1 MAVSSQPLTRET
13 ANPNAATAAASAF
26 LRREGTPSLS
36 SAAAAAALKAR
47 PTTPTNVSQVQ
58 SKRVSRR
65 SASVSSTGSRDRRS
79 RDLHRSPSANSMTER
94 TFRSP
99 SPSPARNPA
108 PQSHDVPPVPKIP
121 QNEQVRT
128 DVKNPTRKRA
138 TSLQTQSFQTASQK
152 MKNGQGTWFGA
163 AAAGDM
169 SNMRR
174 ANVVDKRASVDLRPS
189 SPSSINFSYPR
200 SMTDS
205 PSQSNNAM
213 VYDPNSRRMVPQAQL
228 LMQEQEVRDASE
240 KPVRKH
246 KHESSRAGSHLS
258 KGTLGR
264 LKGTAVEP
272 VSPPPKTAKQ
282 AQSPPVVHA
291 AVIQPEQTKQVSQ
304 AKSEPEPAPEPDL
317 EPESDVEREVQPGL
331 RPNVLEEQTMHESD
345 LESDDEAS
353 RQTDGVVASPP
364 RTAKSETS
372 IRKRPSIVHEDREQE
387 EEYEPVTTTVSQERP
402 VDGVDA
408 IPVKSTTPPQT
419 QTSVPVDHQN
429 ESVRRTRVHSESP
442 ARSPARTTH
451 FAPKTDQLLV
461 RHEPPPRSLSPR
473 KSALKYSSPR
483 DASPSEDGS
492 DASAAWSGMAREDS
506 DISRKKSARVSFDD
520 GNTAIMGEAAPAS
533 DTDSPRLASPQ
544 SKKSWHS
551 IIGRKKRDSITL
563 DEDETMTPRPA
574 LPSFG
579 SVREKKVR
587 EPEERPLVRP
597 TDRSASPP
605 IAATSHPTE
614 ADEQSTTQDLAQSS
628 DYAIGSVLTQE
639 QASRNEANTS
649 RYREPLPP
657 VVTSVDGQGYISNSD
672 MESDIE
678 SDVGNLET
686 QTSTGHGVETQ
697 TTVSDT
703 AGGVESDSAKSSPSD
718 NIPTISI
725 IHPSPRIPDE
735 NQSDSPS
742 DFFDVPGDFPAE
754 TDAGTNKKGI
764 SDESKEPVQIATRRS
779 FDSNSAV
786 SSNSQMHDIQEES
799 EESEESDGSSIYSD
813 AYEDLSD
820 MEGDG
825 FLSLD
830 AVVDSPVEPTVPQ
843 RVLEKAMAKSQE
855 ADKSQQS
862 TPIKSTPQ
870 VPLQTPSDWQT
881 AKAYWR
887 SLSPEGRRQLEKEAM
902 EDSDEEP
909 IPEQTVRRPKHKA
922 KTHAKAKD
930 AKELV
935 QEPSEEP
942 EVSEKLRSTKRVY
955 QIQPGTSWPR
965 DDVEKPRAQAS
976 TSNNTTRNGG
986 GKLRKSMRGS
996 TAPAVDSSKPAQSG
1010 SMRKSMRSGAAPSSP
1025 QNTNDGHLRK
1035 SLRQEPEASVTPNTG
1050 MRKSLRANGSTAN
1063 GHTMSPT
1070 PKNGARPTSYQPA
1083 TASETVKTQRRTHS
1097 EDRGPSMR
1105 GATKPALSRRGSDSS
1120 ESSFRRAKVGGGEG
1134 LGFRR
1139 TMRGSVRE
1147 PAPATAPA
1155 QETPRGSS
1163 RFSLRSLSPTG
1174 FRRNS
1179 NTSSPPPVVMGGRM
1193 RQSLRSESSEAEPSR
1208 KRLSGF
1214 GRPAK
1219 AKKSNGG
1226 SRFEDSSDED
1236 ESRPSFRSRFV
1247 DSSDED
1253 ILSPIPKQKR
1263 VPKTMRGS
1271 SSNGAAAAAAKTPAS
1286 RAGMQDSPDLP
1297 DSDDDEEQP
1306 QQGIT
1311 SNGAASRST
1320 PVLNRNGSGRGN
1332 FGVQNDN
1339 VEKMGARPG
1348 HKRRGSFMSSILR
1361 RKKDPSDKISRNTS
1375 ESASRRDTHLE
1386 RAPERLAVI
1395 RSNSEGAAHNSRLQK
1410 RGANWPLKD
1419 HEHTHE
1425 EEDRFDEGSQ
1435 NTYVVDEEKRPSTA
1449 GGLGSSPSSPTNKT
1463 GFLKRR
1469 STSHSQ
1475 MRSRAMSTDGSE
1487 VGTPKKKKFGA
1498 LRRMFKLD
1506 E

>member
-1 MAVSSQPLTRET
+1 MAIASQPLTRET

-26 LRREGTPSLS
+26 LRRETTPSLS

-58 SKRVSRR
+58 SKRVARR

-79 RDLHRSPSANSMTER
+79 RELHRSPSASSMTER

-99 SPSPARNPA
+99 SPSPARNPV
-108 PQSHDVPPVPKIP
+108 PQSHDIPPVPKIP
-121 QNEQVRT
+121 QNEHSKS
-128 DVKNPTRKRA
+128 DAKSPTHKRA

-163 AAAGDM
+163 AAAGDL
-169 SNMRR
+169 SNIRR
-174 ANVVDKRASVDLRPS
+174 SAVVDKRASADLRPS

-200 SMTDS
+200 SITDS
-205 PSQSNNAM
+205 PSLANNAV

-228 LMQEQEVRDASE
+228 LMQEQNVRDASE
-240 KPVRKH
+240 KPVRKQ
-246 KHESSRAGSHLS
+246 KQERSRAGGHLS
-258 KGTLGR
+258 KGTVGR

-272 VSPPPKTAKQ
+272 ASPPPGSPKR
-282 AQSPPVVHA
+282 AQSPLVVHA
-291 AVIQPEQTKQVSQ
+291 TRP
-304 AKSEPEPAPEPDL
+304 EPEADIES
-317 EPESDVEREVQPGL
+317 ESDVERAVKPEA
-331 RPNVLEEQTMHESD
+331 RPNVPEERAMDEAD
-345 LESDDEAS
+345 LESDDEVSKQTARTVLSSLRAS
-353 RQTDGVVASPP
+353 KP
-364 RTAKSETS
+364 ETS
-372 IRKRPSIVHEDREQE
+372 IRKRPSVVHEDPELE
-387 EEYEPVTTTVSQERP
+387 EEDEPFKRTVSPERP
-402 VDGVDA
+402 MDGVDA
-408 IPVKSTTPPQT
+408 IPVKSTAPPQT
-419 QTSVPVDHQN
+419 QNSVPVDHTS
-429 ESVRRTRVHSESP
+429 ESVRRSRVHSESP

-483 DASPSEDGS
+483 DVSPSEDGS

-506 DISRKKSARVSFDD
+506 DLSRKKSVRVSFDD
-520 GNTAIMGEAAPAS
+520 GNTAIMGEPAPAA
-533 DTDSPRLASPQ
+533 DTDTPQLASPQ
-544 SKKSWHS
+544 SKKPWHS
-551 IIGRKKRDSITL
+551 IIGRNKRDSITL

-579 SVREKKVR
+579 SVREKKAK

-597 TDRSASPP
+597 MERPASPP
-605 IAATSHPTE
+605 AVAISY
-614 ADEQSTTQDLAQSS
+614 STKSDNQAPAQDMAQSS
-628 DYAIGSVLTQE
+628 DHAIGSVLSQE

-657 VVTSVDGQGYISNSD
+657 VVTSVDNQGYISNSD
-672 MESDIE
+672 LESDIE
-678 SDVGNLET
+678 SDIGNFET
-686 QTSTGHGVETQ
+686 QISTDPAVETQ
-697 TTVSDT
+697 TTISDST
-703 AGGVESDSAKSSPSD
+703 GGVENESAKSSISD

-742 DFFDVPGDFPAE
+742 DFFDVPGEFSPVTSASND
-754 TDAGTNKKGI
+754 KKGI
-764 SDESKEPVQIATRRS
+764 SDASKEPAQIGTRRS
-779 FDSNSAV
+779 FDSTSAM
-786 SSNSQMHDIQEES
+786 SSNSQMHDIQ

-830 AVVDSPVEPTVPQ
+830 AVVDSPVEPAVPQ
-843 RVLEKAMAKSQE
+843 KVLEKAMAKSKE
-855 ADKSQQS
+855 ADKPQHSAS
-862 TPIKSTPQ
+862 TTNTPQ
-870 VPLQTPSDWQT
+870 VPLETPSDWQT

-902 EDSDEEP
+902 EDSDEER
-909 IPEQTVRRPKHKA
+909 IPEQTVHRPKHKS
-922 KTHAKAKD
+922 KSHTKG
-930 AKELV
+930 KEAN
-935 QEPSEEP
+935 EPVKETSGEP
-942 EVSEKLRSTKRVY
+942 NEASGPAGVRGSNRVY

-965 DDVEKPRAQAS
+965 DDVEKPRVQAS
-976 TSNNTTRNGG
+976 ALDKTKPSTG
-986 GKLRKSMRGS
+986 GKLRKSMRNTGV
-996 TAPAVDSSKPAQSG
+996 PAVDHAEPAQNG
-1010 SMRKSMRSGAAPSSP
+1010 SMRKSMRSGAAPSSL
-1025 QNTNDGHLRK
+1025 QNSNDGHLRK
-1035 SLRQEPEASVTPNTG
+1035 SLRQEPDATVTPNNG
-1050 MRKSLRANGSTAN
+1050 IRKSLRANGSMAN
-1063 GHTMSPT
+1063 GQSMGSTLRTSV
-1070 PKNGARPTSYQPA
+1070 RPTSYQPA
-1083 TASETVKTQRRTHS
+1083 ATSETVRTQRRTQS
-1097 EDRGPSMR
+1097 EERGHTMR
-1105 GATKPALSRRGSDSS
+1105 GATKPTLTRRGSDSS

-1134 LGFRR
+1134 LGFRK

-1147 PAPATAPA
+1147 PAPATVPT
-1155 QETPRGSS
+1155 QESARGSS

-1179 NTSSPPPVVMGGRM
+1179 NTSSPPPVAMGGRM
-1193 RQSLRSESSEAEPSR
+1193 RQSLRSESSEADPSR

-1214 GRPAK
+1214 GRPTK
-1219 AKKSNGG
+1219 AKKSKGG

-1236 ESRPSFRSRFV
+1236 ESRPAFRSRFA
-1247 DSSDED
+1247 DSSEED
-1253 ILSPIPKQKR
+1253 VPSPIPKQKR
-1263 VPKTMRGS
+1263 VPKTLRGS
-1271 SSNGAAAAAAKTPAS
+1271 ASNDAAAAATKPPAS
-1286 RAGMQDSPDLP
+1286 RAAVQDSPDLP
-1297 DSDDDEEQP
+1297 DSDDEEQP
-1306 QQGIT
+1306 RQIIS
-1311 SNGAASRST
+1311 SNGAASLST

-1332 FGVQNDN
+1332 FGIQNGND
-1339 VEKMGARPG
+1339 EKMGARPG

-1361 RKKDPSDKISRNTS
+1361 RKKDPSDKVSRNTS

-1386 RAPERLAVI
+1386 RAPERLAII

-1410 RGANWPLKD
+1410 RGANWPLQD

-1425 EEDRFDEGSQ
+1425 EEDHFDDGSQ

-1449 GGLGSSPSSPTNKT
+1449 GGLGPSPSSPTNKT

-1475 MRSRAMSTDGSE
+1475 MRSHAMSADGSE
-1487 VGTPKKKKFGA
+1487 VSTPKKKKFGT
-1498 LRRMFKLD
+1498 LRKMFKLD

>member
-1 MAVSSQPLTRET
+1 MFGSRRHRTPSLPLTRET

-26 LRREGTPSLS
+26 LRRETTPSLS

-58 SKRVSRR
+58 SRRVSRR
-65 SASVSSTGSRDRRS
+65 SASVSSSGSRDRRS

-99 SPSPARNPA
+99 SPSPARNLA
-108 PQSHDVPPVPKIP
+108 PQAQDVPPVPKIP
-121 QNEQVRT
+121 QNEQVKS
-128 DVKNPTRKRA
+128 DAKNPTRKRA

-174 ANVVDKRASVDLRPS
+174 ATVVDKRASVDLRPS

-228 LMQEQEVRDASE
+228 LIQEQNVRDASE
-240 KPVRKH
+240 KPTRKH
-246 KHESSRAGSHLS
+246 KHENSRAGSHLS

-272 VSPPPKTAKQ
+272 VSPPPKPSKS
-282 AQSPPVVHA
+282 AQSEPVVQ
-291 AVIQPEQTKQVSQ
+291 AVVTQPEQAKEVSQ
-304 AKSEPEPAPEPDL
+304 AKPEPEAALEPDL
-317 EPESDVEREVQPGL
+317 ESKPDIEREVKHTA
-331 RPNVLEEQTMHESD
+331 RPNVLEEQMIDESD
-345 LESDDEAS
+345 VESEGEAS
-353 RQTDGVVASPP
+353 RQAGRTVASPP
-364 RTAKSETS
+364 QATKPESS

-387 EEYEPVTTTVSQERP
+387 EEYEPNKTTTSRELS

-419 QTSVPVDHQN
+419 QTSVLVDQQN
-429 ESVRRTRVHSESP
+429 ETVRRTRVHSESP

-451 FAPKTDQLLV
+451 FAPKTDQLIV

-492 DASAAWSGMAREDS
+492 DASVAWSGMAREDS
-506 DISRKKSARVSFDD
+506 DALRKKSVRVSFDD

-533 DTDSPRLASPQ
+533 DTDLPRLASPQ
-544 SKKSWHS
+544 SKKPWHS
-551 IIGRKKRDSITL
+551 IMGRNKRDSITL

-605 IAATSHPTE
+605 IATTSHPTE
-614 ADEQSTTQDLAQSS
+614 ADDQPTTQDLAQSS
-628 DYAIGSVLTQE
+628 DHAIGSVLSQE

-672 MESDIE
+672 LESDIE
-678 SDVGNLET
+678 SDIGNLET

-697 TTVSDT
+697 TTVNDST
-703 AGGVESDSAKSSPSD
+703 SGAESDSAKSSPSD

-735 NQSDSPS
+735 NQPDSPS
-742 DFFDVPGDFPAE
+742 DFFDVPGDFPAD
-754 TDAGTNKKGI
+754 TDNKKGI
-764 SDESKEPVQIATRRS
+764 SDESKDLAQISTRRS
-779 FDSNSAV
+779 FDSTSAV
-786 SSNSQMHDIQEES
+786 SSSSQMHDIQEV
-799 EESEESDGSSIYSD
+799 SEESDGSSIYSD

-830 AVVDSPVEPTVPQ
+830 AVVDSPIEPTVPQ

-855 ADKSQQS
+855 TDKSQES
-862 TPIKSTPQ
+862 TPVKSTPQ
-870 VPLQTPSDWQT
+870 VLQTPSDWQT

-909 IPEQTVRRPKHKA
+909 IPEQAVRRSRHKT
-922 KTHAKAKD
+922 KTHTKAKD
-930 AKELV
+930 ATEPV
-935 QEPSEEP
+935 QEPLEEP
-942 EVSEKLRSTKRVY
+942 EVSEKLRDTKRVY

-965 DDVEKPRAQAS
+965 DDVEKPRVQAS
-976 TSNNTTRNGG
+976 TSDNTTSNGG
-986 GKLRKSMRGS
+986 SKLRKSMRGAA
-996 TAPAVDSSKPAQSG
+996 APVVENSKPAQSG
-1010 SMRKSMRSGAAPSSP
+1010 SMRKSMRSGTAPSSP
-1025 QNTNDGHLRK
+1025 QNSNGGHLRK

-1063 GHTMSPT
+1063 GHTTSPT
-1070 PKNGARPTSYQPA
+1070 SKNTRPTSYQPA
-1083 TASETVKTQRRTHS
+1083 TVSETVKAQRRTHS
-1097 EDRGPSMR
+1097 EDRGPTMR
-1105 GATKPALSRRGSDSS
+1105 GAAKPALTRRGSDSS
-1120 ESSFRRAKVGGGEG
+1120 ESSFRRARPGGGEG

-1147 PAPATAPA
+1147 PEPATTPA

-1179 NTSSPPPVVMGGRM
+1179 NTSSPPPVAMSGRM
-1193 RQSLRSESSEAEPSR
+1193 RQSLRSGSSEAEPSH

-1236 ESRPSFRSRFV
+1236 ESRPAFRSRFV

-1253 ILSPIPKQKR
+1253 IPSRVPKQKR
-1263 VPKTMRGS
+1263 VPKTLRDS
-1271 SSNGAAAAAAKTPAS
+1271 SSNGAAAAMKVPAS
-1286 RAGMQDSPDLP
+1286 RAGIQDSPDLP
-1297 DSDDDEEQP
+1297 DSDDDEEPP

-1311 SNGAASRST
+1311 SNGAASRSA

-1332 FGVQNDN
+1332 LGAQNDTA
-1339 VEKMGARPG
+1339 EKLGARPG

-1361 RKKDPSDKISRNTS
+1361 RRKDSSDKVSRNTS

-1386 RAPERLAVI
+1386 RDPERLAVI
-1395 RSNSEGAAHNSRLQK
+1395 RSNSEEAAHSSRLQK
-1410 RGANWPLKD
+1410 RGANWPLQD

-1425 EEDRFDEGSQ
+1425 EEDFDEGSQ

-1449 GGLGSSPSSPTNKT
+1449 GGIGSSPSSPTNKT

-1475 MRSRAMSTDGSE
+1475 MRSHAMSTDGSE